1 MIEFRT
7 ILALAFL
14 VGCSEYGLNEKN
26 DVGDNIDT
34 GSGECG
40 LFLEPASSVAM
51 REECLIEP
59 QIGTWTPVIKWTS
72 SAPGSSYTT
81 PVVGNLDDDN
91 GDGLVDDQDIPEVIV
106 ANGAGQIYVLN
117 GTDGTVKWSG
127 GSLGSE
133 PQTPAL
139 GDINGDGRPDI
150 VAAGVTGVTA
160 FAGDGS
166 IIWSNSE
173 TATGGTTAQCGAVA
187 IYDMEGDG
195 NPEIVIGN
203 LILDGLTGNRRGL
216 GGQGSGSGHGW
227 AAPMGVAAD
236 IDQDG
241 VLEVVVGNAL
251 YDVNGN
257 TIWANGQ
264 SDGFVAIGNFDSDAN
279 GEIVVTNQGS
289 LRLQDD
295 NGTVLW
301 NLPNLTGSTIGPP
314 TIADFT
320 GDGNPEIGVA
330 GNNIYVVVDMN
341 GTLVWQ
347 RPVQD
352 QSSGFTGSSVFD
364 FEGDGIAEVV
374 YADEDN
380 LWVFNGTNGETRLM
394 ETRHSSATC
403 SEYPAIADVD
413 NDGHADIVFTHSPYS
428 GSETGVTVIM
438 DSNNSW
444 QASRPIWNQHAYH
457 VTNVDRDGLI
467 PVVQNT
473 NWLDMNTFRSGDMLA
488 GQGGEFADLHVVV
501 DDICETFCEDGRLL
515 ITVRV
520 GNQGVV
526 ASQGAVLTIKA
537 VVPDQHIELYR
548 GVTSP
553 LPPGQLSAT
562 MELELDV
569 TGLDVRALVAQ
580 IDGGTDGLP
589 GLISECDEGNNEDVL
604 VQGICQEE
612 Q

>member
-1 MIEFRT
+1 M
-7 ILALAFL
+7 ILALSLL
-14 VGCSEYGLNEKN
+14 VGCSDYGINEKT
-26 DVGDNIDT
+26 DVGGPSDT
-34 GSGECG
+34 GLGECG
-40 LFLEPASSVAM
+40 LYLEPASSLTM
-51 REECLIEP
+51 REECIIEP
-59 QIGTWTPVIKWTS
+59 QIGSWTPVIKWTS
-72 SAPGSSYTT
+72 SAPGDSYTT

-91 GDGLVDDQDIPEVIV
+91 GDGLVDDQDIPEVVV
-106 ANGAGQIYVLN
+106 ANGVGQVYVLN
-117 GTDGTVKWSG
+117 GTDGSLKWSG

-133 PQTPAL
+133 PQTPAI

-150 VAAGVTGVTA
+150 VAAGVYGVTA
-160 FAGDGS
+160 FAGDGTV
-166 IIWSNSE
+166 IWSNSE

-187 IYDMEGDG
+187 IYDLEGDG
-195 NPEIVIGN
+195 QPEIVIGN
-203 LILDGLTGNRRGL
+203 LILDGLTGSRRGL
-216 GGQGSGSGHGW
+216 GGYGAGSGHGW

-264 SDGFVAIGNFDSDAN
+264 SDGFVAIGNFDSDDY

-289 LRLQDD
+289 LRLQNDD
-295 NGTVLW
+295 GSVIWTRSG
-301 NLPNLTGSTIGPP
+301 LTGSTIGPP
-314 TIADFT
+314 TVADFT

-330 GNNIYVVVDMN
+330 GHNLYVVVDMN
-341 GTLVWQ
+341 GNLLWQ
-347 RPVQD
+347 RTVQD

-380 LWVFNGTNGETRLM
+380 LWVFDGTNGEPRLM

-413 NDGHADIVFTHSPYS
+413 NDGHADIVFTHSAYS
-428 GSETGVTVIM
+428 GSERGVSVIM

-444 QASRPIWNQHAYH
+444 QAARPVWNQHAYH
-457 VTNVDRDGLI
+457 VTNVDRDGTI
-467 PVVQNT
+467 PLLQDT

-488 GQGGEFADLHVVV
+488 GQGGEFADLNVSI
-501 DDICETFCEDGRLL
+501 DDICETFCDEGRLFV
-515 ITVRV
+515 TVRV
-520 GNQGVV
+520 GNQGVI
-526 ASQGAVLTIKA
+526 AAQGAVLTIKA
-537 VVPDQHIELYR
+537 VVPDEHIEIYR
-548 GVTSP
+548 DVTPP

-569 TGLDVRALVAQ
+569 TGLDVRALVVQ
-580 IDGGTDGLP
+580 IDGGTSGLP
-589 GLISECDEGNNEDVL
+589 GLISECDEENNEDVL
-604 VQGICQEE
+604 IQGICQ
-612 Q
+612 